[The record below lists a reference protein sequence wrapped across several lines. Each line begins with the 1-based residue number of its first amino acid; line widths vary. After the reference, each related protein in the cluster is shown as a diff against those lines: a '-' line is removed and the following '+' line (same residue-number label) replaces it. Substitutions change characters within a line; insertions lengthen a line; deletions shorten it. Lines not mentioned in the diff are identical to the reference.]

1 MLQPKV
7 TLEGAMLRMTR
18 VSGWANRYNLR
29 AAAMAALVL
38 FTITYVADAVLYY
51 LGIAATETIVDDA
64 AIAIAGAAVLVF
76 FLVQN
81 NKNQIVARAK
91 ERAIIVAEVNH
102 HVRSAMT
109 PLVLVMASPDTGERL
124 RILDMAADRLD
135 YVLTDLLPTVGSTSK
150 PRFY

>member
-1 MLQPKV
+1 M
-7 TLEGAMLRMTR
+7 LEGAMLRMTR
-18 VSGWANRYNLR
+18 VSGWPNRYNLR

-38 FTITYVADAVLYY
+38 FSITYVSDAVLYY
-51 LGIAATETIVDDA
+51 LGIAVTETIVDDA
-64 AIAIAGAAVLVF
+64 AIAISGSTVLVF

-102 HVRSAMT
+102 HVRNAMT
-109 PLVLVMASPDTGERL
+109 PLALVMTSPDTGERL
-124 RILDMAADRLD
+124 RILDMATDRVD
-135 YVLTDLLPTVGSTSK
+135 HVLTDLLPTVGTASK